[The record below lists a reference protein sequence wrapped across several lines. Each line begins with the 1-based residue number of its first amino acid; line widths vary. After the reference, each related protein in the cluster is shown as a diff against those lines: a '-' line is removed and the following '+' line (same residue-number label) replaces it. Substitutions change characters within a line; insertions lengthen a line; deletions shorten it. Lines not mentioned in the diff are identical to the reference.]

1 VIEVLDLLAKNLI
14 LHQSPGHGGDPQRI
28 LIRAD
33 RLALV
38 RGHWLLIVSGDGR
51 EILVFPGGAFGF
63 VGFHG
68 FIWTSIYLQ
77 GGIATGSGRSGVCQ
91 TSFVGQ
97 LDNSLNQ
104 TRSSWLLEQSGTTID
119 YQTRALNLLNGSHVN
134 CGFR

>member
-77 GGIATGSGRSGVCQ
+77 GGIATGSGRSGGLPN
-91 TSFVGQ
+91 FIRRAVG
-97 LDNSLNQ
+97 
-104 TRSSWLLEQSGTTID
+104 
-119 YQTRALNLLNGSHVN
+119 
-134 CGFR
+134 